1 MKKLKKSI
9 KVLVIICLI
18 ISLSGCTKCINTSY
32 KNVKVKIADEYYRK
46 AYYFPVFTGK
56 VMIMVRRPA
65 AYRITIEY
73 NGTKYTISD
82 HDVYEK
88 YKDKIGENAIGVLE
102 IREYDNGTTKYNI
115 VEIK

>member
-9 KVLVIICLI
+9 KALVIICLI
-18 ISLSGCTKCINTSY
+18 ILLSGCTKCINTSY

-46 AYYFPVFTGK
+46 AYYFPAFTGK
-56 VMIMVRRPA
+56 VMMMVHRPA

-73 NGTKYTISD
+73 NGTKYTIND
-82 HDVYEK
+82 RDIYEK

>member
-1 MKKLKKSI
+1 MKKLKKNI

-18 ISLSGCTKCINTSY
+18 ISLSGCAKCINTSY
-32 KNVKVKIADEYYRK
+32 KNVKVKITDEYYQK

-65 AYRITIEY
+65 AYQITVEY
-73 NGTKYTISD
+73 NGTKYTISGR
-82 HDVYEK
+82 DVYEK

-102 IREYDNGTTKYNI
+102 IREYDDGTTKYNI